1 MPGCSDGACG
11 NAKTLAADPV
21 MDDPFDRSLEIE
33 QAQLRVFALS
43 SVEAE
48 WLLLILLMLYL
59 FRQTITVAVPAGP
72 SEESGLNIDHATSRG

>member
-1 MPGCSDGACG
+1 
-11 NAKTLAADPV
+11 
-21 MDDPFDRSLEIE
+21 E
-33 QAQLRVFALS
+33 QAQLRGFALS